1 MKKMRIIK
9 VVIGIAL
16 IVLGASFFRI
26 KTDEQ
31 FIKLTPTEESK
42 YLVPMQSGVSYDQDA
57 VIHNK
62 IISRVGIYFLPLHPL
77 LHHTGI
83 ITLQLKR
90 GDTVLETAS
99 INSLYIDQTVPT
111 QFIFDHPIASAQDET
126 LRIHVTVSDSI
137 STDIALRNRTFDNDF
152 SGEEVHFSIDGV
164 PQQYPFAYTADEVLH
179 PALIK
184 QVGGMIALAGLALI
198 TLPFLR
204 KRQLLRDHLLLVAIA
219 GLQGLSAIG
228 STTSM
233 IVYGVA
239 VLIVLTIAWWIL
251 RIVGRSRISALFGAC
266 IVACSTWLPL
276 ALVAAHGAVAQLSF
290 KDALLDP
297 NQIKISHAAGAYV
310 GFFALFFAVVGI
322 AVLVTALFRDTRRR
336 MMVDSIVAIALV
348 ICAFLAFGHGAFA
361 IPFATIPVSWGI
373 AWFASLGLHNMQR
386 FIGKNDRMV
395 QIFLI
400 LLVAIALLDL
410 MHVASVTLAYGAPL

>member
-1 MKKMRIIK
+1 MGIIK
-9 VVIGIAL
+9 LAIGIAL
-16 IVLGASFFRI
+16 IALGASFFTI

-42 YLVPMQSGVSYDQDA
+42 YLVPMQAGVSYDQDA

-83 ITLQLKR
+83 ITLQLMR
-90 GDTVLETAS
+90 GDTVLETATV
-99 INSLYIDQTVPT
+99 NSLYIDQTVPT
-111 QFIFDHPIASAQDET
+111 QFIFDHPVASAQDET

-152 SGEEVHFSIDGV
+152 SGEEVHFFIDGA

-184 QVGGMIALAGLALI
+184 QVGGIVVLAGLALI
-198 TLPFLR
+198 AFPFLQR
-204 KRQLLRDHLLLVAIA
+204 RPLLRDHLLLIVVA

-233 IVYGVA
+233 ALYGLLVFG
-239 VLIVLTIAWWIL
+239 VLLIAWWVF
-251 RIVGRSRISALFGAC
+251 RIVGRSRLSALFGAC

-276 ALVAAHGAVAQLSF
+276 ALVATHTAITKLSF
-290 KDALLDP
+290 KDALIDP
-297 NQIKISHAAGAYV
+297 NQIKVSHAAGAYV
-310 GFFALFFAVVGI
+310 GFFAIFFACIGI
-322 AVLVTALFRDTRRR
+322 AVLLYCLTRTTRNRVVIDLFVGVALLITL
-336 MMVDSIVAIALV
+336 SL
-348 ICAFLAFGHGAFA
+348 GAW
-361 IPFATIPVSWGI
+361 IPVAWCI
-373 AWFASLGLHNMQR
+373 AWFASLGLHKMQQ
-386 FIGKNDRMV
+386 FIGKNDRFV
-395 QIFLI
+395 QVFLA
-400 LLVAIALLDL
+400 LLVIIALLDF